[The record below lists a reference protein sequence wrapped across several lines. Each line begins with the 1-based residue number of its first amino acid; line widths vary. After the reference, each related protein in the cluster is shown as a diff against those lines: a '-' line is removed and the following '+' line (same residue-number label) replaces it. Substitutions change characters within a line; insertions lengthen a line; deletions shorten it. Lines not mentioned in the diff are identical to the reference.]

1 MTGFQ
6 VLSCGPYFQPAG
18 MITSLVIFLL
28 IKPYAYFAF
37 IQAYRY
43 RVSREIPMTTKQ
55 AIKLALLR
63 ALLGVV
69 LVGGGAFVLTYFSLT
84 GAWLYSWVYMYFAR
98 LVSWWFVGY
107 KCAGIKGVRLVG
119 WIVFGTL
126 INIAFDGAVVVG
138 LATGWFF
145 PALIILGISIFIFI
159 LHKIGQ
165 RPYLQARFADY
176 PLCTNCQYNLTGN
189 LSGIC
194 PECGTPIQPIL
205 V

>member
-6 VLSCGPYFQPAG
+6 VLACGPYFEPDG
-18 MITSLVIFLL
+18 MIISLLIFLL
-28 IKPYAYFAF
+28 FKPFTYFAF

-43 RVSREIPMTTKQ
+43 RVSRDIPMTTKQ

-69 LVGGGAFVLTYFSLT
+69 LVGGGAFVLAYFSLT
-84 GAWLYSWVYMYFAR
+84 GSWLYSWAYLYFAR
-98 LVSWWFVGY
+98 LASWWFVGY
-107 KCAGIKGVRLVG
+107 KFAGIKGKRLVG
-119 WIVFGTL
+119 WVVFGML
-126 INIAFDGAVVVG
+126 INIAFDVAVVVG
-138 LATGWFF
+138 LMTGWLYPF
-145 PALIILGISIFIFI
+145 LIILGISLFIFV

-165 RPYLQARFADY
+165 RPSLQARFADY
-176 PLCTNCQYNLTGN
+176 PSCTNCQYNLTGN